1 MRIGTGE
8 PDPDGIGISNHGWFS
23 TARIDL
29 RQERSA

>member
-8 PDPDGIGISNHGWFS
+8 PDPGGIGISNHGWFS
-23 TARIDL
+23 IACNDL